1 MNTNYKINK
10 PTNEPIK
17 SYVTGTP
24 ERLELKT
31 ALDKLYNSQK
41 NIPLIIDGKEI
52 FTNITEEFIIPHEK
66 SHVLGRYHKATEK
79 ELKMAIDASL
89 RAKERWEATSWYQ
102 RAAIFNKA
110 ANLISGKYRALL
122 NAATMLGQSKT
133 AYQAE
138 IDSSCELIDFLRF
151 NTHFMGEI
159 YNVQPDST
167 IDSWNRLEYRP
178 LEGFV
183 LAISP
188 FNFTSI
194 GGNLCAAPAMMG
206 NTVVWKPASTAVY
219 SNYIFMKIL
228 MEAGLPDGVINFV
241 PSSGS
246 LISEVC
252 VTSKNLAGIHFTGST
267 KVFQTLWK
275 KVSDNISTYKAYPR
289 LVGETGGKDF
299 IFADNTANI
308 DELSTGI
315 IRGAFEYQGQ
325 KCSAASRAY
334 ISSSIWPSLREK
346 LLDAVSKIKIGNI
359 SEFDTFMGA
368 VIDESAYTKIM
379 NYINK
384 AHSSDDAEVI
394 AGGLGT
400 DKIGYFVQPT
410 IIQALKPDYET
421 MTEELF
427 GPVITI
433 YVYEDESL
441 DETLDLCDTTSVYGL
456 TGAIFSNNRYN
467 IEHML
472 YKLRNSV
479 GNFYIN
485 DKPTGAVVGQQPF
498 GGARASGTNDKAGS
512 HINLLRWVSPRTI
525 KENLCPCTNF
535 EYPYMS
541 NDKPEKSKS
550 KDKSDLGLDFMSL

>member
-17 SYVTGTP
+17 SYVNGTS
-24 ERLELKT
+24 ERLELKD
-31 ALDKLYNSQK
+31 ALDKLYNSQRD
-41 NIPLIIDGKEI
+41 IPLIIDGKEV

-66 SHVLGRYHKATEK
+66 GHVLARYHKATEK

-89 RAKERWEATSWYQ
+89 KAKERWEATSWYQ
-102 RAAIFNKA
+102 RSAIFNKA
-110 ANLISGKYRALL
+110 ANLISSKYRSLL

-133 AYQAE
+133 IYQAE
-138 IDSSCELIDFLRF
+138 IDSACELIDFLRF

-167 IDSWNRLEYRP
+167 IDTWNRSEYRP

-188 FNFTSI
+188 FNFTAI
-194 GGNLCAAPAMMG
+194 GGNLSTAPAMMG

-219 SNYIFMKIL
+219 SNYLFMKIL
-228 MEAGLPDGVINFV
+228 MEAGLPAGVINFV
-241 PSSGS
+241 PSSGA
-246 LISEVC
+246 LISDVC
-252 VTSKNLAGIHFTGST
+252 VTSKDLAGIHFTGST

-275 KVSDNISTYKAYPR
+275 KVSDNISTYKTYPR

-308 DELSTGI
+308 DELSTAI

-334 ISSSIWPSLREK
+334 IPSSIWPSLRER
-346 LLDAVSKIKIGNI
+346 LFDTVSKIKVGNVN
-359 SEFDTFMGA
+359 EFDTFMGA
-368 VIDESAYTKIM
+368 VIDENAYTNIM
-379 NYINK
+379 NYINR
-384 AHSSDDAEVI
+384 AHSSDDAKVI
-394 AGGLGT
+394 AGGFGT
-400 DKIGYFVQPT
+400 NEIGYFVQPT

-421 MTEELF
+421 MTEEIF

-441 DETLDLCDTTSVYGL
+441 EETLDLCDTTSVYGL

-472 YKLRNSV
+472 YKLRNSA

-512 HINLLRWVSPRTI
+512 HLNLLRWVSPRTI
-525 KENLCPCTNF
+525 KETLCPPTNF

-541 NDKPEKSKS
+541 DTQPEKSKPEDES
-550 KDKSDLGLDFMSL
+550 YLGLDFISI

>member
-17 SYVTGTP
+17 SYVTGTS
-24 ERLELKT
+24 ERLELKN
-31 ALDKLYNSQK
+31 ALDKLCNSQID
-41 NIPLIIDGKEI
+41 IPLLIDGKEV

-66 SHVLGRYHKATEK
+66 GHVLGRYHKATEK

-89 RAKERWEATSWYQ
+89 KAKERWEATSWYQ

-110 ANLISGKYRALL
+110 ANLISGKYRAQL

-138 IDSSCELIDFLRF
+138 IDSACEIIDFLRF

-167 IDSWNRLEYRP
+167 IDAWNRSEYRP

-188 FNFTSI
+188 FNFTAI
-194 GGNLCAAPAMMG
+194 GGNLSTAPAMMG

-219 SNYIFMKIL
+219 SNYLFMKIL
-228 MEAGLPDGVINFV
+228 MEAGLPAGVINFV
-241 PSSGS
+241 PSSGA

-252 VTSKNLAGIHFTGST
+252 VTSKDLAGIHFTGST
-267 KVFQTLWK
+267 KVFHTLWK
-275 KVSDNISTYKAYPR
+275 KVADNISTYKTYPR

-308 DELSTGI
+308 DELSTAI

-334 ISSSIWPSLREK
+334 IPSSIWPSLREK
-346 LLDAVSKIKIGNI
+346 LLDAVSKIKVGDV

-368 VIDESAYTKIM
+368 VIDESAYTSIM
-379 NYINK
+379 NYINR
-384 AHSSDDAEVI
+384 AHSSDDAKVI
-394 AGGLGT
+394 AGGFGT
-400 DKIGYFVQPT
+400 NKIGYFVEPT

-421 MTEELF
+421 MIEEIF

-433 YVYEDESL
+433 YVYEDESIE
-441 DETLDLCDTTSVYGL
+441 ETLDLCDTTSVYGL

-472 YKLRNSV
+472 YKLRNSA

-512 HINLLRWVSPRTI
+512 HLNLLRWVSPRTI
-525 KENLCPCTNF
+525 KETLCPPTNF
-535 EYPYMS
+535 KYPYMS
-541 NDKPEKSKS
+541 DIQPEKSKPE
-550 KDKSDLGLDFMSL
+550 DKSDFSLDFISL

>member
-17 SYVTGTP
+17 SYVTGTS

-31 ALDKLYNSQK
+31 ALDKLYNTQTD
-41 NIPLIIDGKEI
+41 IPLIIDGKEV

-66 SHVLGRYHKATEK
+66 GHVLARYHKATEK
-79 ELKMAIDASL
+79 ELKMAIDAAL
-89 RAKERWEATSWYQ
+89 KAKERWEATSWYQ

-110 ANLISGKYRALL
+110 ANLISGKYRSLL

-138 IDSSCELIDFLRF
+138 IDSACEIIDFLRF

-159 YNVQPDST
+159 YDVQPDST
-167 IDSWNRLEYRP
+167 IDAWNRSEYRP

-188 FNFTSI
+188 FNFTAI
-194 GGNLCAAPAMMG
+194 GGNLSTAPAMMG

-219 SNYIFMKIL
+219 SNYLFMKIL
-228 MEAGLPDGVINFV
+228 MEAGLPAGVINFV
-241 PSSGS
+241 PSSGA

-252 VTSKNLAGIHFTGST
+252 VTSKDLAGIHFTGST

-275 KVSDNISTYKAYPR
+275 KVSDNISTYKTYPR

-308 DELSTGI
+308 DELSTAI

-334 ISSSIWPSLREK
+334 IPSSIWSSLREK
-346 LLDAVSKIKIGNI
+346 LIDAVSKIKVGDV

-368 VIDESAYTKIM
+368 VIDESAYTNIM
-379 NYINK
+379 NYINR
-384 AHSSDDAEVI
+384 AHSSDDAKVI
-394 AGGLGT
+394 AGGFGT
-400 DKIGYFVQPT
+400 NEIGYFVQPT

-421 MTEELF
+421 MIEEIF

-433 YVYEDESL
+433 YVYEDGSIE
-441 DETLDLCDTTSVYGL
+441 ETLDLCDTTSVYGL

-472 YKLRNSV
+472 YKLRNSA

-512 HINLLRWVSPRTI
+512 HLNLLRWVSPRTI
-525 KENLCPCTNF
+525 KETLCPPTNF
-535 EYPYMS
+535 EYPYMI
-541 NDKPEKSKS
+541 DTQPEKSRPEDES
-550 KDKSDLGLDFMSL
+550 YSGLDFISI

>member
-10 PTNEPIK
+10 PTNELIK
-17 SYVTGTP
+17 SYVTGTS

-31 ALDKLYNSQK
+31 ELDKLYKTQID
-41 NIPLIIDGKEI
+41 IPLIIDGKEV

-66 SHVLGRYHKATEK
+66 SHVLARYHKATEK
-79 ELKMAIDASL
+79 ELKMAIESAL
-89 RAKERWEATSWYQ
+89 KAKERWESTSWYQ

-110 ANLISGKYRALL
+110 ANLISGKYRAML

-138 IDSSCELIDFLRF
+138 IDSSCEIIDFLRF

-159 YNVQPDST
+159 YDVQPDST
-167 IDSWNRLEYRP
+167 IDAWNRSEYRP

-188 FNFTSI
+188 FNFTAI
-194 GGNLCAAPAMMG
+194 GGNLSTAPAMMG

-219 SNYIFMKIL
+219 SNYLFMKIL
-228 MEAGLPDGVINFV
+228 MEAGLPAGVINFV
-241 PSSGS
+241 PSSGA

-252 VTSKNLAGIHFTGST
+252 VTSKDLAGIHFTGST

-275 KVSDNISTYKAYPR
+275 KVSDNISTYKTYPR

-308 DELSTGI
+308 DELSTAI

-334 ISSSIWPSLREK
+334 IPSSIWPSLREK
-346 LLDAVSKIKIGNI
+346 LLDAVSKIKVGDVR
-359 SEFDTFMGA
+359 EFDTFMGA
-368 VIDESAYTKIM
+368 VIDESAYTNIM
-379 NYINK
+379 NYINR
-384 AHSSDDAEVI
+384 AHSSGDAKVI
-394 AGGLGT
+394 AGGFGT
-400 DKIGYFVQPT
+400 NEIGYFVQPT

-421 MTEELF
+421 MSEEIF

-433 YVYEDESL
+433 YVYEDESIE
-441 DETLDLCDTTSVYGL
+441 ETLDLCDTTSVYGL

-472 YKLRNSV
+472 YKLRNSA

-512 HINLLRWVSPRTI
+512 HLNLLRWVSPRTI
-525 KENLCPCTNF
+525 KETLCPPTNF

-541 NDKPEKSKS
+541 DTQPEKSKPEDES
-550 KDKSDLGLDFMSL
+550 YSGLDFISI

>member
-17 SYVTGTP
+17 SYVTGTS

-31 ALDKLYNSQK
+31 TLDKLYNTQTD
-41 NIPLIIDGKEI
+41 IPLIIDGKEV

-66 SHVLGRYHKATEK
+66 GHVLARYHKATEK
-79 ELKMAIDASL
+79 ELKMAIDAAL
-89 RAKERWEATSWYQ
+89 KAKERWEATSWYQ

-110 ANLISGKYRALL
+110 ANLISGKYRSLL

-138 IDSSCELIDFLRF
+138 IDSACEIIDFLRF

-167 IDSWNRLEYRP
+167 IDAWNRSEYRP

-188 FNFTSI
+188 FNFTAI
-194 GGNLCAAPAMMG
+194 GGNLSTAPAMMG

-219 SNYIFMKIL
+219 SNYLFMKIL
-228 MEAGLPDGVINFV
+228 MEAGLPAGVINFV
-241 PSSGS
+241 PSSGA

-252 VTSKNLAGIHFTGST
+252 VTSKDLAGIHFTGST

-275 KVSDNISTYKAYPR
+275 KVSDNISTYKTYPR

-308 DELSTGI
+308 DELSTAI

-334 ISSSIWPSLREK
+334 IPSSIWPSLHEK
-346 LLDAVSKIKIGNI
+346 LLDAVSKIKVGDV

-368 VIDESAYTKIM
+368 VIDESAYTNIM
-379 NYINK
+379 NYINR
-384 AHSSDDAEVI
+384 AHSSDDAKVI
-394 AGGLGT
+394 AGGFGT
-400 DKIGYFVQPT
+400 NEIGYFVQPT

-421 MTEELF
+421 MAEEIF

-433 YVYEDESL
+433 YVYEDESIE
-441 DETLDLCDTTSVYGL
+441 ETLDLCDTTSVYGL

-472 YKLRNSV
+472 YKLRNSA

-512 HINLLRWVSPRTI
+512 HLNLLRWASPRTI
-525 KENLCPCTNF
+525 KETLCPHTNF

-541 NDKPEKSKS
+541 DTQPEKSKPEDES
-550 KDKSDLGLDFMSL
+550 YFGLDFISI

>member
-17 SYVTGTP
+17 SYVTGTS
-24 ERLELKT
+24 ERLELKN
-31 ALDKLYNSQK
+31 ALDKLYNSQID
-41 NIPLIIDGKEI
+41 IPLIIDGKEI

-66 SHVLGRYHKATEK
+66 GHVLGRYHKATEK

-89 RAKERWEATSWYQ
+89 KAKERWEATSWYQ

-110 ANLISGKYRALL
+110 ANLIGGKYRSQL

-138 IDSSCELIDFLRF
+138 IDSACEIIDFLRF

-167 IDSWNRLEYRP
+167 IDAWNRSEYRP

-188 FNFTSI
+188 FNFTAI
-194 GGNLCAAPAMMG
+194 GGNLSTAPAMMG

-219 SNYIFMKIL
+219 SNYLFMKIL
-228 MEAGLPDGVINFV
+228 MEAGLPAGVINFV
-241 PSSGS
+241 PSSGV

-252 VTSKNLAGIHFTGST
+252 VTSKDLAGIHFTGST
-267 KVFQTLWK
+267 KVFHTLWK
-275 KVSDNISTYKAYPR
+275 KVSYNISTYKTYPR

-308 DELSTGI
+308 DELSTAI

-334 ISSSIWPSLREK
+334 IPSSIWPSLREK
-346 LLDAVSKIKIGNI
+346 LLDAVSKIKVGNV

-368 VIDESAYTKIM
+368 VIDESAYTSIM
-379 NYINK
+379 NYINR
-384 AHSSDDAEVI
+384 AHSSDDAKVI
-394 AGGLGT
+394 AGGFGT
-400 DKIGYFVQPT
+400 NKIGYFVEPT

-421 MTEELF
+421 MVEEIF

-433 YVYEDESL
+433 YVYEDESI
-441 DETLDLCDTTSVYGL
+441 EESLDLCDTTSVYGL

-472 YKLRNSV
+472 YKLRNSA

-512 HINLLRWVSPRTI
+512 HLNLLRWVSARTI
-525 KENLCPCTNF
+525 KETLCPPTNF
-535 EYPYMS
+535 KYPYMS
-541 NDKPEKSKS
+541 DTQPEKSKS
-550 KDKSDLGLDFMSL
+550 VDKSDFGLDFISL

>member
-10 PTNEPIK
+10 PTNETIK

-31 ALDKLYNSQK
+31 TLDKLYNSQK
-41 NIPLIIDGKEI
+41 NIPLIIDGKEV

-66 SHVLGRYHKATEK
+66 GHVLGRYHKATEK

-89 RAKERWEATSWYQ
+89 KAKERWEATSWYQ

-167 IDSWNRLEYRP
+167 IDAWNRSEYRP

-188 FNFTSI
+188 FNFTAI
-194 GGNLCAAPAMMG
+194 GGNLSTAPAMMG
-206 NTVVWKPASTAVY
+206 NTVVWKPASTAVH
-219 SNYIFMKIL
+219 SNYLFMKIL
-228 MEAGLPDGVINFV
+228 MEAGLPAGVINFV
-241 PSSGS
+241 PSSGA

-252 VTSKNLAGIHFTGST
+252 VTSKDLAGIHFTGST

-275 KVSDNISTYKAYPR
+275 KVSDNISTYKTYPR

-334 ISSSIWPSLREK
+334 IPSSIWPSLREK
-346 LLDAVSKIKIGNI
+346 LLDAVSKIKVGNVR
-359 SEFDTFMGA
+359 EFDTFMGA

-379 NYINK
+379 DYINK
-384 AHSSDDAEVI
+384 AHSSDDAKVI
-394 AGGLGT
+394 FGGGT

-421 MTEELF
+421 MTDELF

-472 YKLRNSV
+472 YKLRNSA

-541 NDKPEKSKS
+541 NEKPEKSKTVG
-550 KDKSDLGLDFMSL
+550 DSDLGLDFMSL

>member
-17 SYVTGTP
+17 SYVTGTS

-31 ALDKLYNSQK
+31 ELDKLYKTQID
-41 NIPLIIDGKEI
+41 IPLIIDGKEV

-66 SHVLGRYHKATEK
+66 SHVLARYHKATEK
-79 ELKMAIDASL
+79 ELKMAIDAAL
-89 RAKERWEATSWYQ
+89 NAKERWEATSWYQ

-110 ANLISGKYRALL
+110 ANLISGKYRAML

-138 IDSSCELIDFLRF
+138 IDSSCEIIDFLRF

-159 YNVQPDST
+159 YDVQPDST
-167 IDSWNRLEYRP
+167 IDAWNRSEYRP

-188 FNFTSI
+188 FNFTAI
-194 GGNLCAAPAMMG
+194 GGNLSTAPAMMG

-219 SNYIFMKIL
+219 SNYLFMKIL
-228 MEAGLPDGVINFV
+228 MEAGLPAGVINFV
-241 PSSGS
+241 PSSGA

-252 VTSKNLAGIHFTGST
+252 VTSKDLAGIHFTGST

-275 KVSDNISTYKAYPR
+275 KVSDNISTYKTYPR

-308 DELSTGI
+308 DELSTAI

-334 ISSSIWPSLREK
+334 TPNSIWPSLREK
-346 LLDAVSKIKIGNI
+346 LIDAVSKIKVGDV

-368 VIDESAYTKIM
+368 VIDESAYTNIM
-379 NYINK
+379 NYINR
-384 AHSSDDAEVI
+384 AHSSDDAKVI
-394 AGGLGT
+394 AGGFGT
-400 DKIGYFVQPT
+400 NEIGYFVQPT

-421 MTEELF
+421 MSEEIF

-433 YVYEDESL
+433 YVYEDESIE
-441 DETLDLCDTTSVYGL
+441 ETLDLCDTTSVYGL

-472 YKLRNSV
+472 YKLRNSA

-512 HINLLRWVSPRTI
+512 HLNLLRWVSPRTI
-525 KENLCPCTNF
+525 KETLCPPTNF

-541 NDKPEKSKS
+541 DTQPEKSKPEDES
-550 KDKSDLGLDFMSL
+550 YSGLDFISI

>member
-17 SYVTGTP
+17 SYVTGTS

-31 ALDKLYNSQK
+31 ALDNLYNTQTD
-41 NIPLIIDGKEI
+41 IPLIIDGKEV

-66 SHVLGRYHKATEK
+66 GHVLARYHKATEK
-79 ELKMAIDASL
+79 ELKMAIDAAL
-89 RAKERWEATSWYQ
+89 KAKERWEATSWYQ

-110 ANLISGKYRALL
+110 ANLISGKYRSLL

-138 IDSSCELIDFLRF
+138 IDSSCEIIDFLRF

-167 IDSWNRLEYRP
+167 IDAWNRSEYRP

-188 FNFTSI
+188 FNFTAI
-194 GGNLCAAPAMMG
+194 GGNLSTAPAIMG

-219 SNYIFMKIL
+219 SNYLFMKIL
-228 MEAGLPDGVINFV
+228 MEAGLPAGVINFV
-241 PSSGS
+241 PSSGA

-252 VTSKNLAGIHFTGST
+252 VTSKDLAGIHFTGST

-275 KVSDNISTYKAYPR
+275 KVSDNISTYKTYPR

-308 DELSTGI
+308 DELSTAI

-334 ISSSIWPSLREK
+334 IPSSIWPSLREK
-346 LLDAVSKIKIGNI
+346 LLNAVSKIKVGDV

-368 VIDESAYTKIM
+368 VIDESAYTNIM
-379 NYINK
+379 NYINR
-384 AHSSDDAEVI
+384 AHSSDDAKVI
-394 AGGLGT
+394 AGGFGT
-400 DKIGYFVQPT
+400 NEIGYFVQPT

-421 MTEELF
+421 MIEEIF

-433 YVYEDESL
+433 YVYEDESIE
-441 DETLDLCDTTSVYGL
+441 ETLDLCDTTSVYGL

-472 YKLRNSV
+472 YKLRNSA

-512 HINLLRWVSPRTI
+512 HLNLLRWVSPRTI
-525 KENLCPCTNF
+525 KETLCPPTNF

-541 NDKPEKSKS
+541 DTQPEKVKPEDESYF
-550 KDKSDLGLDFMSL
+550 GLDFISI

>member
-1 MNTNYKINK
+1 MNTKYKIN
-10 PTNEPIK
+10 PPANETIK
-17 SYVTGTP
+17 SYVIGTP
-24 ERLELKT
+24 ERVELKI
-31 ALDKLYNSQK
+31 ALDKLYHSQK
-41 NIPLIIDGKEI
+41 DIPLIIDGKEI
-52 FTNITEEFIIPHEK
+52 FTNITEECIIPHEK
-66 SHVLGRYHKATEK
+66 GHVLARYHKATEK

-89 RAKERWEATSWYQ
+89 KAKERWEATSWYQ

-167 IDSWNRLEYRP
+167 VDAWNRLEYRP

-188 FNFTSI
+188 FNFTAI
-194 GGNLCAAPAMMG
+194 GGNLCTAPAMMG

-228 MEAGLPDGVINFV
+228 MEAGIPDGVINFV

-252 VTSKNLAGIHFTGST
+252 VESKDLAGIHFTGST
-267 KVFQTLWK
+267 NVFQNLWK
-275 KVSDNISTYKAYPR
+275 KVSDNISTYKTYPR

-334 ISSSIWPSLREK
+334 IPNSIWPSLREK
-346 LLDAVSKIKIGNI
+346 LIDAVSKIKMGNV
-359 SEFDTFMGA
+359 SEFDTFVGA
-368 VIDESAYTKIM
+368 VIDESSYTKNM
-379 NYINK
+379 KYINR
-384 AHSSDDAEVI
+384 AHSSSDAEVI
-394 AGGLGT
+394 AGGSGT
-400 DKIGYFVQPT
+400 DKVGYFVQPT

-433 YVYEDESL
+433 YVYEDEAL

-472 YKLRNSV
+472 YKLRNSA

-512 HINLLRWVSPRTI
+512 HLNLLRWVSPRTI
-525 KENLCPCTNF
+525 KENLYPPTSF

-541 NDKPEKSKS
+541 NHQAEKAKS
-550 KDKSDLGLDFMSL
+550 SGKSDLGLDFMSL

>member
-1 MNTNYKINK
+1 MNTNYKVNK

-17 SYVTGTP
+17 SYINGTS
-24 ERLELKT
+24 ERLELKD
-31 ALDKLYNSQK
+31 ALDKLYNSQID
-41 NIPLIIDGKEI
+41 IPLIIDGKEV

-66 SHVLGRYHKATEK
+66 GHVLARYHKATEK

-89 RAKERWEATSWYQ
+89 KAKERWEATSWYQ
-102 RAAIFNKA
+102 RSAIFNKA
-110 ANLISGKYRALL
+110 ANLISGKYRSLL

-133 AYQAE
+133 IYQAE
-138 IDSSCELIDFLRF
+138 IDSACELIDFLRF

-167 IDSWNRLEYRP
+167 IDAWNRSEYRP

-183 LAISP
+183 LTISP
-188 FNFTSI
+188 FNFTAI
-194 GGNLCAAPAMMG
+194 GGNLSTAPAMMG
-206 NTVVWKPASTAVY
+206 NTVVWKPASTAIY
-219 SNYIFMKIL
+219 SNYLFMKIL
-228 MEAGLPDGVINFV
+228 MEAGLPAGVINFV
-241 PSSGS
+241 PSSGA

-252 VTSKNLAGIHFTGST
+252 VTSKDLAGIHFTGST

-275 KVSDNISTYKAYPR
+275 KVSDNISNYKTYPR

-308 DELSTGI
+308 DELSTAI

-334 ISSSIWPSLREK
+334 IPSSIWPSLREK
-346 LLDAVSKIKIGNI
+346 LLDTISKIKVGNVT
-359 SEFDTFMGA
+359 EFDTFMGA
-368 VIDESAYTKIM
+368 VIDENAYTNIM
-379 NYINK
+379 NYINR
-384 AHSSDDAEVI
+384 AHSSDDAKVI
-394 AGGLGT
+394 AGGFGT
-400 DKIGYFVQPT
+400 NEIGYFVQPT

-421 MTEELF
+421 MAEEIF

-433 YVYEDESL
+433 YVYEEESIE
-441 DETLDLCDTTSVYGL
+441 ETLDLCDTTSVYGL

-472 YKLRNSV
+472 YKLRNSA

-512 HINLLRWVSPRTI
+512 HLNLLRWVSPRTI
-525 KENLCPCTNF
+525 KETLCPPTNF

-541 NDKPEKSKS
+541 DKQPEKSKPV
-550 KDKSDLGLDFMSL
+550 DKSDFGLDFISL

>member
-10 PTNEPIK
+10 PANEPIK

-24 ERLELKT
+24 ERLEIKN
-31 ALDKLYNSQK
+31 ALDKLYNSQID
-41 NIPLIIDGKEI
+41 IPLIIDGKEI
-52 FTNITEEFIIPHEK
+52 FTNVTEEVIIPHEK
-66 SHVLGRYHKATEK
+66 GHVLARYHKATEK

-89 RAKERWEATSWYQ
+89 KAKERWEATSWYQ

-110 ANLISGKYRALL
+110 ANMISGKYRALL

-138 IDSSCELIDFLRF
+138 IDSSCELIDFLRY
-151 NTHFMGEI
+151 NSHYMGEI

-167 IDSWNRLEYRP
+167 LDAWNRTEYRP

-194 GGNLCAAPAMMG
+194 GGNLCTAPAMMG
-206 NTVVWKPASTAVY
+206 NTVLWKPSRTAVY
-219 SNYIFMKIL
+219 SNYIVMKIL
-228 MEAGLPDGVINFV
+228 MEAGLPAGVINFV
-241 PSSGS
+241 PSNGS

-252 VTSKNLAGIHFTGST
+252 VQSSDLAGIHFTGST

-275 KVSDNISTYKAYPR
+275 KVADNISNYKSYPR

-299 IFADNTANI
+299 IFADNTSNI
-308 DELSTGI
+308 DELSTAI

-334 ISSSIWPSLREK
+334 VPSSMWPSLREK
-346 LLDAVSKIKIGNI
+346 LVDAVSRIKMGNVC
-359 SEFDTFMGA
+359 EFDTFMGA
-368 VIDESAYTKIM
+368 VIDETSYNNIM
-379 NYINK
+379 DYINR
-384 AHSSDDAEVI
+384 AHNSNEAKII
-394 AGGLGT
+394 AGGSGSN
-400 DKIGYFVQPT
+400 KIGYFVQPT

-421 MTEELF
+421 MVEEIF

-433 YVYEDESL
+433 YVYEDEAL
-441 DETLDLCDTTSVYGL
+441 EETLDLCDTTSTYGL

-472 YKLRNSV
+472 YKLRNAA

-512 HINLLRWVSPRTI
+512 HLNLLRWVSARTI
-525 KENLCPCTNF
+525 KETLCPATSF

-541 NDKPEKSKS
+541 DTNPEKSKPVA
-550 KDKSDLGLDFMSL
+550 KSEISLDFMSL

>member
-1 MNTNYKINK
+1 MNTNYRINK

-17 SYVTGTP
+17 SYVTGTS
-24 ERLELKT
+24 ERLELKN
-31 ALDKLYNSQK
+31 ALDKLYNSQID
-41 NIPLIIDGKEI
+41 IPLIIDGKEV

-66 SHVLGRYHKATEK
+66 GHVLGRYHKATEK

-89 RAKERWEATSWYQ
+89 KAKERWEATSWYQ
-102 RAAIFNKA
+102 RSAIFNKA
-110 ANLISGKYRALL
+110 ANLISGKYRAQL

-138 IDSSCELIDFLRF
+138 IDSACEIIDFLRF
-151 NTHFMGEI
+151 NTHFMGKI

-167 IDSWNRLEYRP
+167 IDAWNRSEYRP

-188 FNFTSI
+188 FNFTAI
-194 GGNLCAAPAMMG
+194 GGNLSTAPAMMG

-219 SNYIFMKIL
+219 SNYLFMKIL
-228 MEAGLPDGVINFV
+228 MEAGLPAGVINFV
-241 PSSGS
+241 PSSGA

-252 VTSKNLAGIHFTGST
+252 VTSKDLAGIHFTGST
-267 KVFQTLWK
+267 KVFHTLWK
-275 KVSDNISTYKAYPR
+275 KVADSISTYKTYPR

-308 DELSTGI
+308 DELSTAI

-334 ISSSIWPSLREK
+334 IPSSIWPSLREK
-346 LLDAVSKIKIGNI
+346 LLDAVSKIKVGNVR
-359 SEFDTFMGA
+359 EFDTFMGA
-368 VIDESAYTKIM
+368 VIDENSYTNIM
-379 NYINK
+379 NYINR
-384 AHSSDDAEVI
+384 AHSSDDAKVI
-394 AGGLGT
+394 AGGSGT
-400 DKIGYFVQPT
+400 NKIGYFVEPT

-421 MTEELF
+421 MIEEIF

-433 YVYEDESL
+433 YVYEDESIE
-441 DETLDLCDTTSVYGL
+441 ETLDLCDTTSVYGL

-472 YKLRNSV
+472 YKLRNSA

-512 HINLLRWVSPRTI
+512 HLNLLRWVSPRTI
-525 KENLCPCTNF
+525 KETLCPPTNF

-541 NDKPEKSKS
+541 DTQPEKSKPV
-550 KDKSDLGLDFMSL
+550 DKSDFGLDFISL

>member
-17 SYVTGTP
+17 SYVTGTS

-31 ALDKLYNSQK
+31 ALDKLYNTQTD
-41 NIPLIIDGKEI
+41 IPLIIDGKEV

-66 SHVLGRYHKATEK
+66 GHVLARYHKATEK
-79 ELKMAIDASL
+79 ELKMAIDAAL
-89 RAKERWEATSWYQ
+89 KAKERWEATSWYQ

-110 ANLISGKYRALL
+110 ANLISGKYRSQL

-138 IDSSCELIDFLRF
+138 IDSACELIDFLRF

-167 IDSWNRLEYRP
+167 IDAWNRSEYRP

-188 FNFTSI
+188 FNFTAI
-194 GGNLCAAPAMMG
+194 GGNLSTAPAMMG

-219 SNYIFMKIL
+219 SNYLFMKIL
-228 MEAGLPDGVINFV
+228 MEAGLPAGVINFV
-241 PSSGS
+241 PSSGA

-252 VTSKNLAGIHFTGST
+252 VTSKDLAGIHFTGST

-275 KVSDNISTYKAYPR
+275 KVSDNISTYKTYPR

-308 DELSTGI
+308 DELSTAI

-334 ISSSIWPSLREK
+334 IPSSIWPSLREK
-346 LLDAVSKIKIGNI
+346 LLDAVSKIKVGNV

-368 VIDESAYTKIM
+368 VIDESAYTNIM
-379 NYINK
+379 NYINR
-384 AHSSDDAEVI
+384 AHSSDDAKVI
-394 AGGLGT
+394 AGGFGT
-400 DKIGYFVQPT
+400 NEIGYFVQPT

-421 MTEELF
+421 MSEEIF

-433 YVYEDESL
+433 YVYEDESIE
-441 DETLDLCDTTSVYGL
+441 ETLDLCDTTSVYGL

-472 YKLRNSV
+472 YKLRNSA

-512 HINLLRWVSPRTI
+512 HLNLLRWVSPRTI
-525 KENLCPCTNF
+525 KETLCPPTNF

-541 NDKPEKSKS
+541 DTQPEKSKPEDES
-550 KDKSDLGLDFMSL
+550 YSGLDFISI

>member
-10 PTNEPIK
+10 CTNEPIK
-17 SYVTGTP
+17 SYVTGTS

-41 NIPLIIDGKEI
+41 DIPLIIDGKEI

-66 SHVLGRYHKATEK
+66 GHVLARYHKATEK
-79 ELKMAIDASL
+79 ELKMAIDAAL
-89 RAKERWEATSWYQ
+89 KAKERWEATSWYQ

-110 ANLISGKYRALL
+110 ANLISGKYRSLL

-138 IDSSCELIDFLRF
+138 IDSACEIIDFLRF

-167 IDSWNRLEYRP
+167 IDAWNRSEYRP

-188 FNFTSI
+188 FNFTAI
-194 GGNLCAAPAMMG
+194 GGNLSTAPAMMG

-228 MEAGLPDGVINFV
+228 MEAGLPAGVINFV
-241 PSSGS
+241 PSSGA

-252 VTSKNLAGIHFTGST
+252 VTSKDLAGIHFTGST

-275 KVSDNISTYKAYPR
+275 KVADNISTYKTYPR

-308 DELSTGI
+308 DELSTAI

-334 ISSSIWPSLREK
+334 IPSSIWPSLREK
-346 LLDAVSKIKIGNI
+346 LLDAVSKIKVGNV

-368 VIDESAYTKIM
+368 VIDESAYTNIM
-379 NYINK
+379 NYINR
-384 AHSSDDAEVI
+384 AHSSDDAKVI
-394 AGGLGT
+394 AGGFGT
-400 DKIGYFVQPT
+400 NEIGYFVQPT

-421 MTEELF
+421 MIEEIF

-433 YVYEDESL
+433 YVYEDGSL
-441 DETLDLCDTTSVYGL
+441 EETLDLCDTTSAYGL

-472 YKLRNSV
+472 YKLRNSA

-512 HINLLRWVSPRTI
+512 HLNLLRWVSPRTI
-525 KENLCPCTNF
+525 KETLCPPTNF
-535 EYPYMS
+535 QYPYMS
-541 NDKPEKSKS
+541 DTQPKKSKLVEKSVF
-550 KDKSDLGLDFMSL
+550 GLDFISL

>member
-10 PTNEPIK
+10 PANEPIK
-17 SYVTGTP
+17 SYVTGTS

-31 ALDKLYNSQK
+31 ALDNLYNTQTD
-41 NIPLIIDGKEI
+41 IPLIIDGKEV

-66 SHVLGRYHKATEK
+66 GHVIARYHKATEK
-79 ELKMAIDASL
+79 ELKMAIDAAL
-89 RAKERWEATSWYQ
+89 KAKERWEATSWYQ

-110 ANLISGKYRALL
+110 ANLISGKYRSLL
-122 NAATMLGQSKT
+122 NATTMLGQSKT

-138 IDSSCELIDFLRF
+138 IDSACEIIDFLRF

-167 IDSWNRLEYRP
+167 IDAWNRSEYRP

-188 FNFTSI
+188 FNFTAI
-194 GGNLCAAPAMMG
+194 GGNLSTAPAMMG
-206 NTVVWKPASTAVY
+206 NTVVWKPASTAVH
-219 SNYIFMKIL
+219 SNYLFMKIL
-228 MEAGLPDGVINFV
+228 MEAGLPAGVINFV
-241 PSSGS
+241 PSSGA

-252 VTSKNLAGIHFTGST
+252 VTSKDLAGIHFTGST

-275 KVSDNISTYKAYPR
+275 KVSDNISTYKTYPR

-308 DELSTGI
+308 DELSTAI

-334 ISSSIWPSLREK
+334 IPSSIWSSLREK
-346 LLDAVSKIKIGNI
+346 LIDAISKIKVGDVR
-359 SEFDTFMGA
+359 EFDTFMGA
-368 VIDESAYTKIM
+368 VIDESAYTNIM
-379 NYINK
+379 NYINR
-384 AHSSDDAEVI
+384 AHSSDDAKVI
-394 AGGLGT
+394 AGGFGT
-400 DKIGYFVQPT
+400 NEIGYFVQPT

-421 MTEELF
+421 MSEEIF

-433 YVYEDESL
+433 YVYDDESFE
-441 DETLDLCDTTSVYGL
+441 ETLELCDTTSVYGL

-472 YKLRNSV
+472 YKLRNSA

-512 HINLLRWVSPRTI
+512 HLNLLRWVSPRTI
-525 KENLCPCTNF
+525 KETLCPPTDF
-535 EYPYMS
+535 EYPYMA
-541 NDKPEKSKS
+541 DTQPEKSKPEDES
-550 KDKSDLGLDFMSL
+550 YFGLDFISI

>member
-1 MNTNYKINK
+1 
-10 PTNEPIK
+10 
-17 SYVTGTP
+17 
-24 ERLELKT
+24 
-31 ALDKLYNSQK
+31 
-41 NIPLIIDGKEI
+41 
-52 FTNITEEFIIPHEK
+52 
-66 SHVLGRYHKATEK
+66 
-79 ELKMAIDASL
+79 
-89 RAKERWEATSWYQ
+89 
-102 RAAIFNKA
+102 
-110 ANLISGKYRALL
+110 
-122 NAATMLGQSKT
+122 MLGQSKT
-133 AYQAE
+133 IYQAE
-138 IDSSCELIDFLRF
+138 IDSACELIDFLRF

-159 YNVQPDST
+159 YNVHPDST
-167 IDSWNRLEYRP
+167 IDTWNRSEYRP

-188 FNFTSI
+188 FNFTAI
-194 GGNLCAAPAMMG
+194 GGNLSTAPAMMG

-219 SNYIFMKIL
+219 SNYLFMKIL
-228 MEAGLPDGVINFV
+228 MEAGLPAGVINFV
-241 PSSGS
+241 PSSGA

-252 VTSKNLAGIHFTGST
+252 VTSKDLAGIHFTGST

-275 KVSDNISTYKAYPR
+275 KVSDNISTYKTYPR

-308 DELSTGI
+308 DELSTAI

-334 ISSSIWPSLREK
+334 IPSSIWPSLRER
-346 LLDAVSKIKIGNI
+346 LLDTVSKIKMGNV
-359 SEFDTFMGA
+359 SEFNTFMGA
-368 VIDESAYTKIM
+368 VIDESAYTNIM
-379 NYINK
+379 NYINR
-384 AHSSDDAEVI
+384 AHSSDDAKVI
-394 AGGLGT
+394 AGGFGT
-400 DKIGYFVQPT
+400 NEIGYFVEPT

-421 MTEELF
+421 MAEEIF

-433 YVYEDESL
+433 YVYEEESIE
-441 DETLDLCDTTSVYGL
+441 ETLDLCDTTSVYGL

-472 YKLRNSV
+472 YKLRNSA

-512 HINLLRWVSPRTI
+512 HLNLLRWVSPRTI
-525 KENLCPCTNF
+525 KETLCPPTNF

-541 NDKPEKSKS
+541 DTQPEKSKPI
-550 KDKSDLGLDFMSL
+550 DKSDFGLDFISL

>member
-10 PTNEPIK
+10 PANEPIK
-17 SYVTGTP
+17 SYVTGTS

-31 ALDKLYNSQK
+31 ALDKLYNTQTD
-41 NIPLIIDGKEI
+41 IPLIIDGKEV

-66 SHVLGRYHKATEK
+66 GHVLARYHKATEK
-79 ELKMAIDASL
+79 ELKMAIDAAL
-89 RAKERWEATSWYQ
+89 KAKERWEATSWYQ

-110 ANLISGKYRALL
+110 ANLISGKYRSLL

-167 IDSWNRLEYRP
+167 IDAWNRSEYRP

-188 FNFTSI
+188 FNFTAI
-194 GGNLCAAPAMMG
+194 GGNLSTAPAMMG

-219 SNYIFMKIL
+219 SNYLFMKIL
-228 MEAGLPDGVINFV
+228 MEAGLPAGVINFV
-241 PSSGS
+241 PSNGA

-252 VTSKNLAGIHFTGST
+252 VTSKDLAGIHFTGST

-275 KVSDNISTYKAYPR
+275 KVSDNISTYKTYPR

-308 DELSTGI
+308 DELSTAI

-334 ISSSIWPSLREK
+334 IPSSIWSSLREK
-346 LLDAVSKIKIGNI
+346 LLDAVSKIKVGNVR
-359 SEFDTFMGA
+359 EFDTFMGA
-368 VIDESAYTKIM
+368 VIDESAYTNIM
-379 NYINK
+379 NYINR
-384 AHSSDDAEVI
+384 AHSSDDAKVI
-394 AGGLGT
+394 AGGFGT
-400 DKIGYFVQPT
+400 NEIGYFVQPT

-421 MTEELF
+421 MAEEIF

-433 YVYEDESL
+433 YVYDDESIE
-441 DETLDLCDTTSVYGL
+441 ETLELCDTTSIYGL

-472 YKLRNSV
+472 YKLRNSA

-512 HINLLRWVSPRTI
+512 HLNLLRWVSPRTI
-525 KENLCPCTNF
+525 KETLCPPTNF
-535 EYPYMS
+535 EYPYML
-541 NDKPEKSKS
+541 DTQPEKSKPEDES
-550 KDKSDLGLDFMSL
+550 YFGLDFISI

>member
-17 SYVTGTP
+17 SYVAGTS
-24 ERLELKT
+24 ERLELR
-31 ALDKLYNSQK
+31 AELDKLYNSQMD
-41 NIPLIIDGKEI
+41 IPLIIDGKEV

-66 SHVLGRYHKATEK
+66 DHVLGRYHKATEK
-79 ELKMAIDASL
+79 ELKMAIDAAL
-89 RAKERWEATSWYQ
+89 KAKERWEATSWYQ

-138 IDSSCELIDFLRF
+138 IDSSCEIIDFLRF

-167 IDSWNRLEYRP
+167 IDAWNRTEYRP

-188 FNFTSI
+188 FNFTAI
-194 GGNLCAAPAMMG
+194 GGNLSTAPAMMG

-219 SNYIFMKIL
+219 SNYLFMKIL
-228 MEAGLPDGVINFV
+228 MEAGLPAGVINFV
-241 PSSGS
+241 PSNGA

-252 VTSKNLAGIHFTGST
+252 VTSKDLAGIHFTGST

-275 KVSDNISTYKAYPR
+275 KVSDNISTYKTYPR

-308 DELSTGI
+308 DELSTAI

-334 ISSSIWPSLREK
+334 IPSSIWPSLREK
-346 LLDAVSKIKIGNI
+346 LLYTVSKIKVGNV

-368 VIDESAYTKIM
+368 VIDESSYTNIM
-379 NYINK
+379 NYINR
-384 AHSSDDAEVI
+384 AHSSDDAKVI
-394 AGGLGT
+394 AGGSGT
-400 DKIGYFVQPT
+400 KNIGYFVQPT

-421 MTEELF
+421 MIEELF

-441 DETLDLCDTTSVYGL
+441 EETLDLCDRTSVYGL

-472 YKLRNSV
+472 YKLRNTA

-512 HINLLRWVSPRTI
+512 HLNMLRWVSARTI
-525 KENLCPCTNF
+525 KETLCPPTNF
-535 EYPYMS
+535 KYPYMS
-541 NDKPEKSKS
+541 DIQPEKSKPV
-550 KDKSDLGLDFMSL
+550 DESDFGLDFISL

>member
-1 MNTNYKINK
+1 
-10 PTNEPIK
+10 
-17 SYVTGTP
+17 
-24 ERLELKT
+24 
-31 ALDKLYNSQK
+31 
-41 NIPLIIDGKEI
+41 
-52 FTNITEEFIIPHEK
+52 
-66 SHVLGRYHKATEK
+66 
-79 ELKMAIDASL
+79 
-89 RAKERWEATSWYQ
+89 
-102 RAAIFNKA
+102 
-110 ANLISGKYRALL
+110 
-122 NAATMLGQSKT
+122 
-133 AYQAE
+133 
-138 IDSSCELIDFLRF
+138 
-151 NTHFMGEI
+151 MGEI

-167 IDSWNRLEYRP
+167 IDTWNRSEYRP

-188 FNFTSI
+188 FNFTAI
-194 GGNLCAAPAMMG
+194 GGNLSTAPAMMG

-219 SNYIFMKIL
+219 SNYLFMKIL
-228 MEAGLPDGVINFV
+228 MEAGLPSGVINFV
-241 PSSGS
+241 PSSGA

-252 VTSKNLAGIHFTGST
+252 VTSKDLAGIHFTGST

-275 KVSDNISTYKAYPR
+275 KVSDNISTYKTYPR

-308 DELSTGI
+308 DELSTAI

-334 ISSSIWPSLREK
+334 IPSSIWPSLRER
-346 LLDAVSKIKIGNI
+346 LFDTVSKIKVGNVN
-359 SEFDTFMGA
+359 EFDTFMGA
-368 VIDESAYTKIM
+368 VIDENAYTNIM
-379 NYINK
+379 NYINR
-384 AHSSDDAEVI
+384 AHSSDDAKVI
-394 AGGLGT
+394 AGGFGT
-400 DKIGYFVQPT
+400 NEIGYFVQPT

-421 MTEELF
+421 MTEEIF

-433 YVYEDESL
+433 YVYENESL
-441 DETLDLCDTTSVYGL
+441 EETLDLCDTTSVYGL

-472 YKLRNSV
+472 YKLRNSA

-512 HINLLRWVSPRTI
+512 HLNLLRWVSPRTI
-525 KENLCPCTNF
+525 KETLCPPTNF

-541 NDKPEKSKS
+541 DTQPEKSKPEDES
-550 KDKSDLGLDFMSL
+550 YLGLDFISI

>member
-17 SYVTGTP
+17 SYVNGTS
-24 ERLELKT
+24 ERLELKD
-31 ALDKLYNSQK
+31 ALDKLYNSQRD
-41 NIPLIIDGKEI
+41 IPLIIDGKEV

-66 SHVLGRYHKATEK
+66 GHVLARYHKATEK

-89 RAKERWEATSWYQ
+89 KAKERWEATSWYQ
-102 RAAIFNKA
+102 RSAIFNKA
-110 ANLISGKYRALL
+110 ANLISGKYRSLL

-138 IDSSCELIDFLRF
+138 IDSACEIIDFLRF

-167 IDSWNRLEYRP
+167 IDAWNRSEYRP

-188 FNFTSI
+188 FNFTAI
-194 GGNLCAAPAMMG
+194 GGNLSTAPAMMG

-219 SNYIFMKIL
+219 SNYLFMKIL
-228 MEAGLPDGVINFV
+228 MEAGLPAGVINFV
-241 PSSGS
+241 PSSGA

-252 VTSKNLAGIHFTGST
+252 VTSKDLAGIHFTGST

-275 KVSDNISTYKAYPR
+275 KVSDNISTYKTYPR

-308 DELSTGI
+308 DELSTAI

-334 ISSSIWPSLREK
+334 IPSSIWPSLRER
-346 LLDAVSKIKIGNI
+346 LLDTISKIKVGNVT
-359 SEFDTFMGA
+359 EFDTFMGA
-368 VIDESAYTKIM
+368 VIDESAYTNIM
-379 NYINK
+379 NYINR
-384 AHSSDDAEVI
+384 AHSSDDAKVI
-394 AGGLGT
+394 AGGFGT
-400 DKIGYFVQPT
+400 NEIGYFVQPT

-421 MTEELF
+421 MAEEIF

-433 YVYEDESL
+433 YVYEEESIE
-441 DETLDLCDTTSVYGL
+441 ETLDLCDTTSVYGL

-472 YKLRNSV
+472 YKLRNSA

-512 HINLLRWVSPRTI
+512 HLNLLRWVSPRTI
-525 KENLCPCTNF
+525 KETLCPPTNF

-541 NDKPEKSKS
+541 DTQPEKSKPADES
-550 KDKSDLGLDFMSL
+550 YFGLDFISL